1 MSTLKR
7 LGVFDSG
14 LGGLT
19 VLNEICKYNSGL
31 DVVYF
36 GDTARVPYGSR
47 TVETINR
54 YAEQDVR
61 FLLSQGVE
69 AILIACGTVSTNCLP
84 TLQKS
89 FSLPIVG
96 VIEAGCQSALKL
108 SKSKRI
114 GVIGTRATVNSR
126 AYERRIR
133 ELCPEAQTW
142 GVECP
147 LFVPLIENGFAPD
160 DPITEMTVE
169 RYLSSFRDT
178 GVDTIIMGCTHY
190 PFLKN
195 TLQKHMPEVTF
206 INVGKALSYD
216 LREHFDLPEEGASN
230 HVSYFVSDEDTGF
243 LDIARR
249 YLDAVSAENVQK
261 VNIDQY

>member
-249 YLDAVSAENVQK
+249 YLDAVSAENVPK

>member
-1 MSTLKR
+1 MGTLKR

-19 VLNEICKYNSGL
+19 VLNEVCKYNSGL

-61 FLLSQGVE
+61 FLLSQGVQ

-84 TLQKS
+84 ALKKS

-96 VIEAGCQSALKL
+96 VIDAGCQAALQA
-108 SKSKRI
+108 SKTKRI
-114 GVIGTRATVNSR
+114 GVIGTRATVNSH

-133 ELCPEAQTW
+133 ELCPEAKTW

-169 RYLSSFRDT
+169 RYLSAFQGT
-178 GVDTIIMGCTHY
+178 GVDTVIMGCTHY
-190 PFLKN
+190 PFLAN
-195 TLQKHMPEVTF
+195 TLERHMPDVTF
-206 INVGKALSYD
+206 VNVGKAISFG
-216 LREHFDLPEEGASN
+216 LRQDFDLPESGAPN
-230 HVSYFVSDEDTGF
+230 QVSYFVSDEDTGF

-249 YLDAVSAENVQK
+249 NLDAVSADNVQK
-261 VNIDQY
+261 VNIDQF